1 MTTESADVD
10 LRRRALLPAG
20 LRDVLPP
27 DAQHEAEALEQLMG
41 CLRQN
46 GYQRVKPPLLE
57 FEDSLFS
64 GPGAAMVGQTF
75 RAMDPV
81 SQRMMGV
88 RADMTVQA
96 ARLAATRLFAAPRP
110 LRLCYAGEVLR
121 VAADQLNPERE
132 LVQVGAE
139 LIGSDHLAADVE
151 MIMLAVEALA
161 AVGIE
166 EVSVDISVPTL
177 VPLVCDH
184 FGLAAPAGGPLRDA
198 LDHKDASQVA
208 SLAGAAGPLLT
219 ELMLATGGADRC
231 LATLAA
237 LELPA
242 TARAL
247 IERIGHVLAA
257 VRTAK
262 PDLAVTVDPVENR
275 GFEYYIGTC
284 FSLFR
289 AGVRGELGRGGRYL
303 VAGNQ
308 AEPAFGFTLYME
320 TLRRALPP
328 PTTRRRLLI
337 AAGLSYADGAAW
349 RAQGWATVKALDGE
363 DDLRVEAR
371 RLGCSHALIDGAPV
385 AVEQS

>member
-1 MTTESADVD
+1 M
-10 LRRRALLPAG
+10 
-20 LRDVLPP
+20 
-27 DAQHEAEALEQLMG
+27 
-41 CLRQN
+41 
-46 GYQRVKPPLLE
+46 
-57 FEDSLFS
+57 
-64 GPGAAMVGQTF
+64 
-75 RAMDPV
+75 
-81 SQRMMGV
+81 
-88 RADMTVQA
+88 
-96 ARLAATRLFAAPRP
+96 
-110 LRLCYAGEVLR
+110 
-121 VAADQLNPERE
+121 
-132 LVQVGAE
+132 
-139 LIGSDHLAADVE
+139 
-151 MIMLAVEALA
+151 
-161 AVGIE
+161 
-166 EVSVDISVPTL
+166 
-177 VPLVCDH
+177 
-184 FGLAAPAGGPLRDA
+184 AAPAGGPLRDA

-289 AGVRGELGRGGRYL
+289 SGVRGELGRGGRYL

-328 PTTRRRLLI
+328 PFMTPPASLRSRAPAGAVVVRWRPQRRRPP
-337 AAGLSYADGAAW
+337 SD
-349 RAQGWATVKALDGE
+349 RH
-363 DDLRVEAR
+363 RPR
-371 RLGCSHALIDGAPV
+371 S
-385 AVEQS
+385 S